1 MSDQEIKVLV
11 LDDEEGIADFMQKIL
26 QLRGY
31 TAFMETDGIGAVNFF
46 KAERPDITLIDV
58 DLGYCEIDGV
68 EVLRR
73 IKEVDKE
80 AVCIM
85 VTRITEESSVKKSQE
100 LGAMHY
106 LLKPL
111 DSKDVVAAVN
121 EAAQIIKKK
130 RAASG

>member
-1 MSDQEIKVLV
+1 MENASIKVLV
-11 LDDEEGIADFMQKIL
+11 LDDEEGISDFMRRIL
-26 QLRGY
+26 ELKGY

-46 KAERPDITLIDV
+46 RNERPDITLIDI

-73 IKEVDKE
+73 IKELDKD

-85 VTRITEESSVKKSQE
+85 VTRITEQNAVNKAKE

-121 EAAQIIKKK
+121 EAAETIKK
-130 RAASG
+130 RRGTVG

>member
-121 EAAQIIKKK
+121 EAAQTIKKK

>member
-1 MSDQEIKVLV
+1 MSEQNIKVLV

-26 QLRGY
+26 QLKGY

-46 KAERPDITLIDV
+46 KHERPDIVLIDV
-58 DLGYCEIDGV
+58 DLGYSEIDGV
-68 EVLRR
+68 EVLKR
-73 IKEVDKE
+73 IKEIDKN
-80 AVCIM
+80 ALCIM
-85 VTRITEESSVKKSQE
+85 VTRITDEKAVQRSKE

-121 EAAQIIKKK
+121 EAAEMIKHK
-130 RAASG
+130 RAAGG